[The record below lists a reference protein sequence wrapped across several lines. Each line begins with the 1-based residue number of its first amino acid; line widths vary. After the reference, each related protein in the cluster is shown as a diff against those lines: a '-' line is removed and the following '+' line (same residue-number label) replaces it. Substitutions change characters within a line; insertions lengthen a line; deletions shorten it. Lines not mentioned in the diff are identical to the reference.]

1 MWVFK
6 RPIGPSLRSWRF
18 FLSEPVRERR
28 SCEGIEAGFLI
39 SPAPIPWRLRRSLAW
54 LLGQKKTPTK
64 QATSGLSTFS
74 NKGYEMAPAVD
85 GPFLC
90 RFICS
95 YYVKTYF
102 PIGCFGDVI
111 DN

>member
-1 MWVFK
+1 M
-6 RPIGPSLRSWRF
+6 RG
-18 FLSEPVRERR
+18 
-28 SCEGIEAGFLI
+28 EAVKELKQGFLF
-39 SPAPIPWRLRRSLAW
+39 PPLIPWRLRRSLAW
-54 LLGQKKTPTK
+54 LLRQKKTPTK

-74 NKGYEMAPAVD
+74 NKGYEMAPAVY
-85 GPFLC
+85 GPFLS

-95 YYVKTYF
+95 YYGKTYL